1 MDKNEILLGFGIIIL
16 VILLLSLLLTY
27 LSLLKMTKKLDET
40 LDEVADLRYRI
51 IKTEDYCDEQ
61 LLNLRKTIDQKTQ
74 KGFHIDGLE

>member
-51 IKTEDYCDEQ
+51 IDSKIMDIEYYE
-61 LLNLRKTIDQKTQ
+61 NYIKEWNNSNNGIY
-74 KGFHIDGLE
+74 ISDGE